1 MPVAGSVL
9 PGVRRDQLVVLAPPR
24 NFSCHRYPYAYIT
37 QSSEIVPL
45 LAPFFPRAKSAFFL
59 EGATIP
65 IRRPCSCKAW
75 LASFIIVVFPDP
87 AGPMMVTS
95 GALLAIATAAAAC
108 WALSRWLFTA

>member
-24 NFSCHRYPYAYIT
+24 YFSCHRYPYAY
-37 QSSEIVPL
+37 SSECSEFVPV
-45 LAPFFPRAKSAFFL
+45 LAPVFSPAIRAAFL
-59 EGATIP
+59 EGATIT

-75 LASFIIVVFPDP
+75 LATFIIVVFPDP